1 MLSILGN
8 TLQVLALLSGLA
20 SAALLIAGVKLGPC
34 GGGSAAPVLRETP
47 APDASRATVTPPSP
61 RALRAGRAL
70 VYATFF
76 LLTACVGIVLM
87 AMLTE
92 NYSLAYVVSNYPA
105 TDSPLQ
111 PLYRVSAVWAGR
123 QGSLLLWTWLISAFA
138 AAQAFRRRTQGDDLT
153 SAALGVAQIVVALFT
168 ATLVLSPSNDPFMA
182 TAAEYLNPDGTLA
195 AKIGGM
201 NPLLM
206 HWAMILH
213 PPATF
218 IGCAAMTIPFA
229 YAMAALITG
238 DLSARWVELCDCLA
252 VFGFIFLSIGMGLG
266 AVWAYV
272 VLGWGGFWAWDA
284 VENASL
290 MSWLTC
296 VAMIHSFTMYR
307 KRGVFKRWSML
318 LATATFIF
326 VVLGTFIT
334 RSGLVQSVHA
344 FAEDP
349 VSTYFFLAIMVAS
362 GLAFLLGMLY
372 RHSAFGEDDEEAESM
387 LSKNGT
393 YYLTNIIM
401 LMAAVLVAYLTI
413 SSALPGWM
421 PLGGSVVA
429 AGAYNAVARPVAV
442 AVVLLMAV
450 CPMLGWR
457 KTDRAKFARTM
468 RVPAMAGMAV
478 FALLMAYFATVLMPE
493 YHEILQAGGPAA
505 DALSEQGPAAYYF
518 ALTIAAFAAA
528 SLLFTSS
535 LYLLVR
541 GVGARMRNKGESAPT
556 ALFNLF
562 RRSPAQAGGYLCHLG
577 VAVVVVGLVGSM
589 MYVREATLNLPN
601 TVGES
606 AQVGG
611 YVLTLTGS
619 DRCADSQDN
628 EIMRVELDVSNA
640 ETGRKLG
647 NVTPSMKVAAA
658 TSQSTL
664 DAAVLTFPLED
675 LFIAFQGLNAD
686 GTLSVSVKVNP
697 LILFTWVGGAVSTL
711 GIVLAFAPRRATPL
725 LAADERERAR
735 GAERVAAQAE
745 ERGSG
750 VESGACV
757 ESQGVSSAGAADSQG
772 ERA

>member
-1 MLSILGN
+1 MLSTLGN
-8 TLQVLALLSGLA
+8 VLQAIALVLALA
-20 SAALLIAGVKLGPC
+20 SAVLLIAGAKLAPIPVGTSHAT
-34 GGGSAAPVLRETP
+34 SAP
-47 APDASRATVTPPSP
+47 
-61 RALRAGRAL
+61 GRAHAAARMRDL
-70 VYATFF
+70 GYMLTYVTFA
-76 LLTACVGIVLM
+76 LLTACVTIILF

-92 NYSLAYVVSNYPA
+92 DYTLAYVVSNYPA

-138 AAQAFRRRTQGDDLT
+138 AAQAHRRRHAKDDLT
-153 SAALGVAQIVVALFT
+153 VVALGVSQVVVALF
-168 ATLVLSPSNDPFMA
+168 AGALVFSASNNPFMP
-182 TAAEYLNPDGTLA
+182 TAAQYLTADGGLVS
-195 AKIGGM
+195 KIGGM

-218 IGCAAMTIPFA
+218 IGYAAMTLPFA
-229 YAMAALITG
+229 YAMASLIIG
-238 DLSARWVELCDCLA
+238 DLSARWVELCDRLA

-307 KRGVFKRWSML
+307 KHGIFKRWSMFT
-318 LATATFIF
+318 ATITFIF

-362 GLAFLLGMLY
+362 GLAFLLGLLY
-372 RHSAFGEDDEEAESM
+372 RHGEIGEDDDQIESM
-387 LSKNGT
+387 LSKNGS

-401 LMAAVLVAYLTI
+401 VVAGVLVAYLTV

-442 AVVLLMAV
+442 VVVLLMAV
-450 CPMLGWR
+450 CPLLGWR
-457 KTDRAKFARTM
+457 KTEGPAFWGHMRRPLVVAALIFAM
-468 RVPAMAGMAV
+468 E
-478 FALLMAYFATVLMPE
+478 LAYFAIKLVPTYYGIM
-493 YHEILQAGGPAA
+493 ADGGAA
-505 DALSEQGPAAYYF
+505 ATALAEQGPALYHF
-518 ALTIAAFAAA
+518 ALTVAAFASAA
-528 SLLFTSS
+528 LLLGTSE
-535 LYLLVR
+535 YLLAR
-541 GVGARMRNKGESAPT
+541 GVRARIKNKGESAPR
-556 ALFNLF
+556 ALVNLF

-577 VAVVVVGLVGSM
+577 VAIAVIGLVGSM
-589 MYVREATLNLPN
+589 MYVREVTVSLPDK
-601 TVGES
+601 VGES
-606 AQVGG
+606 AQVGD

-619 DRCADSQDN
+619 ERYADGQDG
-628 EIMRVELDVSNA
+628 EAMRVELDVTRA
-640 ETGRKLG
+640 GEDGVLGR
-647 NVTPSMKVAAA
+647 VSPSMKVAAA
-658 TSQSTL
+658 TSQTTL
-664 DAAVLTFPLED
+664 DAAVMTFPSED
-675 LFIAFQGLNAD
+675 LFVAFQGMNAD
-686 GTLSVSVKVNP
+686 GTLSINVKVNP
-697 LILFTWVGGAVSTL
+697 LILFTWAGGAISTL

-725 LAADERERAR
+725 LNADDRDRVR
-735 GAERVAAQAE
+735 VKAEA
-745 ERGSG
+745 
-750 VESGACV
+750 
-757 ESQGVSSAGAADSQG
+757 
-772 ERA
+772 

>member
-1 MLSILGN
+1 MLSTLGN
-8 TLQVLALLSGLA
+8 VLQAIALALALA
-20 SAALLIAGVKLGPC
+20 SAVLLIAGAKL
-34 GGGSAAPVLRETP
+34 APIPAGTSHATS
-47 APDASRATVTPPSP
+47 APDRARAASRMRDLGYMLTYVTF
-61 RALRAGRAL
+61 A
-70 VYATFF
+70 
-76 LLTACVGIVLM
+76 LLTACVAIILF

-92 NYSLAYVVSNYPA
+92 DYTLAYVVSNYPA

-138 AAQAFRRRTQGDDLT
+138 AAQAHRRRHAKDDLT
-153 SAALGVAQIVVALFT
+153 VVALGVSQVVVALF
-168 ATLVLSPSNDPFMA
+168 AGALVFSASNNPFMP
-182 TAAEYLNPDGTLA
+182 TAAQYLTADGGLVS
-195 AKIGGM
+195 KIGGM

-218 IGCAAMTIPFA
+218 IGYAAMTLPFA
-229 YAMAALITG
+229 YAMASLITG
-238 DLSARWVELCDCLA
+238 DLSARWVELCDRLA

-307 KRGVFKRWSML
+307 KHGIFKRWSMFT
-318 LATATFIF
+318 ATITFIF

-362 GLAFLLGMLY
+362 GLAFLLGLLY
-372 RHSAFGEDDEEAESM
+372 RHGEIGEDDDQIESM
-387 LSKNGT
+387 LSKNGS

-401 LMAAVLVAYLTI
+401 VVAGVLVAYLTV

-442 AVVLLMAV
+442 VVVLLMAV
-450 CPMLGWR
+450 CPLLGWR
-457 KTDRAKFARTM
+457 KTEGPAFWGHMRRPLVVAALIFAM
-468 RVPAMAGMAV
+468 E
-478 FALLMAYFATVLMPE
+478 LAYFAIKLVPTYYGIM
-493 YHEILQAGGPAA
+493 ADGGAA
-505 DALSEQGPAAYYF
+505 ATALAEQGPALYHF
-518 ALTIAAFAAA
+518 ALTVAAFASAA
-528 SLLFTSS
+528 LLLGTSE
-535 LYLLVR
+535 YLLAR
-541 GVGARMRNKGESAPT
+541 GVRARIKNKGESAPR
-556 ALFNLF
+556 ALVNLF

-577 VAVVVVGLVGSM
+577 VAIAVIGLVGSM
-589 MYVREATLNLPN
+589 MYVREVTVSLPDK
-601 TVGES
+601 VGES
-606 AQVGG
+606 AQVGD

-619 DRCADSQDN
+619 ERYADGQDG
-628 EIMRVELDVSNA
+628 EAMRVELDVTRA
-640 ETGRKLG
+640 GEDGVLGR
-647 NVTPSMKVAAA
+647 VSPSMKVAAA
-658 TSQSTL
+658 TSQTTL
-664 DAAVLTFPLED
+664 DAAVMTFPSED
-675 LFIAFQGLNAD
+675 LFVAFQGMNAD
-686 GTLSVSVKVNP
+686 GTLSINVKVNP
-697 LILFTWVGGAVSTL
+697 LILFTWAGGAISTL

-725 LAADERERAR
+725 LNADDRDRVRAK
-735 GAERVAAQAE
+735 AEA
-745 ERGSG
+745 
-750 VESGACV
+750 
-757 ESQGVSSAGAADSQG
+757 
-772 ERA
+772 

>member
-1 MLSILGN
+1 MLSTLGN
-8 TLQVLALLSGLA
+8 VLQAIALVLALA
-20 SAALLIAGVKLGPC
+20 SAVLLIAGAKLAPIPVGTSHAT
-34 GGGSAAPVLRETP
+34 SAPGRVHAAARMRDLGYMLTY
-47 APDASRATVTPPSP
+47 VTF
-61 RALRAGRAL
+61 A
-70 VYATFF
+70 
-76 LLTACVGIVLM
+76 LLTACVTIILF

-92 NYSLAYVVSNYPA
+92 DYTLAYVVSNYPA

-138 AAQAFRRRTQGDDLT
+138 AAQAHRRRHAKDDLT
-153 SAALGVAQIVVALFT
+153 VVALGVSQVVVALF
-168 ATLVLSPSNDPFMA
+168 AGALVFSASNNPFMP
-182 TAAEYLNPDGTLA
+182 TAAQYLTADGGLVS
-195 AKIGGM
+195 KIGGM

-218 IGCAAMTIPFA
+218 IGYAAMTLPFA
-229 YAMAALITG
+229 YAMASLIIG
-238 DLSARWVELCDCLA
+238 DLSARWVELCDRLA

-307 KRGVFKRWSML
+307 KHGIFKRWSMFT
-318 LATATFIF
+318 ATITFIF

-362 GLAFLLGMLY
+362 GLAFLLGLLY
-372 RHSAFGEDDEEAESM
+372 RHGEIGEDDDQIESM
-387 LSKNGT
+387 LSKNGS

-401 LMAAVLVAYLTI
+401 VVAGVLVAYLTV

-442 AVVLLMAV
+442 VVVLLMAV
-450 CPMLGWR
+450 CPLLGWR
-457 KTDRAKFARTM
+457 KTEGPAFWGHMRRPLVVAALIFAM
-468 RVPAMAGMAV
+468 E
-478 FALLMAYFATVLMPE
+478 LAYFAIKLVPTYCGIM
-493 YHEILQAGGPAA
+493 ADGGAA
-505 DALSEQGPAAYYF
+505 ATALAEQGPALYHF
-518 ALTIAAFAAA
+518 ALTVAAFASAA
-528 SLLFTSS
+528 LLLGTSE
-535 LYLLVR
+535 YLLAR
-541 GVGARMRNKGESAPT
+541 GVRARIKNKGESAPR
-556 ALFNLF
+556 ALVNLF

-577 VAVVVVGLVGSM
+577 VAIAVIGLVGSM
-589 MYVREATLNLPN
+589 MYVREVTVSLPDK
-601 TVGES
+601 VGES
-606 AQVGG
+606 AQVGD

-619 DRCADSQDN
+619 ERYADGQDG
-628 EIMRVELDVSNA
+628 EAMRVELDVTRA
-640 ETGRKLG
+640 GEDGVLGR
-647 NVTPSMKVAAA
+647 VSPSMKVAAA
-658 TSQSTL
+658 TSQTTL
-664 DAAVLTFPLED
+664 DAAVMTFPSED
-675 LFIAFQGLNAD
+675 LFVAFQGMNAD
-686 GTLSVSVKVNP
+686 GTLSINVKVNP
-697 LILFTWVGGAVSTL
+697 LILFTWAGGAISTL

-725 LAADERERAR
+725 LNADDRDRVR
-735 GAERVAAQAE
+735 VKAEA
-745 ERGSG
+745 
-750 VESGACV
+750 
-757 ESQGVSSAGAADSQG
+757 
-772 ERA
+772 